1 MRKTLLGWL
10 TATGL
15 LVAGSALGQAPPGE
29 APRYVLPNT
38 YIQVPFAVTSTR
50 EPSEVQV
57 YISWDRGQNWSKY
70 QPPIPSD
77 ARHFDFRPKQDG
89 EFWFATRIIDRA
101 NPNSNAAPKAPQCR
115 IVIDT
120 QKPQLQMTAEV
131 NTQGQVDLAWTIA
144 DPNLKPASL
153 IVEYQDATGLGG
165 PWQAVKFD
173 PLKSVTPAGT
183 LAGRMAFMP
192 IVPSKQINLRAEV
205 ADAAGNKAF
214 FAKAITLVAPKQQE
228 LAANRPAPDLAAKTW
243 PSDNEIA
250 ARPAPATAP
259 AQQFAAAGSPVASD
273 ATSPNG
279 SQPQEVR
286 NPYARN
292 DQRNDQF
299 AAHSRSNVSV
309 DELRPPQLP
318 PVDSSAMGSLPPP
331 PSELPPSELP
341 PSELTPSEL
350 SSGEL
355 PPGISGGNDLPGS
368 SAGNSSGGDGNQTPG
383 QFSSASPSANLPDYA
398 PLPTPQVPIASQYE
412 SPRAPAVEAMPTP
425 PEAVTPDYNS
435 AGSYNSAGEAPP
447 SYNPP
452 PQPPSAYDQNNGQNN
467 GQHYDQN
474 YGSRENSMPNRAA
487 ESVAPPSGDRPRLT
501 SSRRFSLEYDV
512 ESVGPEGV
520 ADVELWGTND
530 GGRTWLKWGSDP
542 DRASPFDVE
551 VSSEAQYG
559 FRVVIVGR
567 NGLTSNAPSPGDAA
581 DIWVAIDLTKPQAR
595 FTQAA
600 YGAGEN
606 AGKLDIRWEATDSNL
621 SSRPITILMGDRP
634 EGPFATLAAGLPNS
648 GQYLWEFDPRSPRS
662 IYLRL
667 EVRDD
672 AGNVTVDQLRDP
684 IQVEG
689 LAPKGRILNLT
700 PGSDTP
706 RGAFRTPLFR

>member
-15 LVAGSALGQAPPGE
+15 LAAGSALGQTPPPE
-29 APRYVLPNT
+29 APLYVLPNS

-101 NPNSNAAPKAPQCR
+101 NPSSNAAPKAPQCR

-131 NTQGQVDLAWTIA
+131 NSQGQVDLAWNIG
-144 DPNLKPASL
+144 DPNLKPTSL
-153 IVEYQDATGLGG
+153 VVEYQDATGLGG
-165 PWQAVKFD
+165 QWQAVKFD
-173 PLKSVTPAGT
+173 PLKSATPAGT
-183 LAGRMAFMP
+183 LSGRLAFLP

-214 FAKAITLVAPKQQE
+214 FAKAITLAAPKQQE

-243 PSDNEIA
+243 PTDNEIA
-250 ARPAPATAP
+250 AQPAAKPQNLAE
-259 AQQFAAAGSPVASD
+259 AGSPVASD
-273 ATSPNG
+273 AESPAG
-279 SQPQEVR
+279 SEPQEVR
-286 NPYARN
+286 NPYA
-292 DQRNDQF
+292 RNDQF

-309 DELRPPQLP
+309 DELRPPALP
-318 PVDSSAMGSLPPP
+318 PVDSYNSESLPPP
-331 PSELPPSELP
+331 NDSLSDSPNNSPSDSPDRSSEDASNSYNNQPPSR
-341 PSELTPSEL
+341 
-350 SSGEL
+350 
-355 PPGISGGNDLPGS
+355 
-368 SAGNSSGGDGNQTPG
+368 
-383 QFSSASPSANLPDYA
+383 FSSSSPSAILPDYA
-398 PLPTPQVPIASQYE
+398 PLPTPPTQQQPVSSQSD
-412 SPRAPAVEAMPTP
+412 SPRVPEVEAMPTP
-425 PEAVTPDYNS
+425 PEAVTPNY
-435 AGSYNSAGEAPP
+435 APP
-447 SYNPP
+447 GYAPPNYDPPP
-452 PQPPSAYDQNNGQNN
+452 PQAPSAYDR
-467 GQHYDQN
+467 N
-474 YGSRENSMPNRAA
+474 YGSRENSNANPA
-487 ESVAPPSGDRPRLT
+487 ESIAPPTGDRPRLT

-542 DRASPFDVE
+542 DHVSPFDVE
-551 VSSEAQYG
+551 VGSEAQYG

-567 NGLTSNAPSPGDAA
+567 NGLTSNGPAPGDAA
-581 DIWVAIDLTKPQAR
+581 DIWVAVDLTKPQAR

-606 AGKLDIRWEATDSNL
+606 AGKLDIRWEAGDSNL
-621 SSRPITILMGDRP
+621 SSRPITILMSDRP

-648 GQYLWEFDPRSPRS
+648 GQYLWEFDPRSPRE

-667 EVRDD
+667 EARDD
-672 AGNVTVDQLRDP
+672 AGNLTVDQLREP

-689 LAPKGRILNLT
+689 LAPKGRIRDLT